1 MESET
6 SRVRGLPG
14 GLAVKNPPASAGDR
28 GSIPGPGRSHTLLS
42 NEARGPQPLGLCSGV
57 QEPPLP
63 GPHASILRSAT
74 REASTVRSQ
83 CLATAEQPHSL
94 RLEKSSCTATKTQ
107 HSRKLKKKSL

>member
-42 NEARGPQPLGLCSGV
+42 NEARGPHHWACALESRSHPYRAHMPRSCALQ
-57 QEPPLP
+57 QEKP
-63 GPHASILRSAT
+63 A
-74 REASTVRSQ
+74 Q
-83 CLATAEQPHSL
+83 
-94 RLEKSSCTATKTQ
+94 
-107 HSRKLKKKSL
+107 